1 LRTGEVLASASNARW
16 TTLSGFSDRALR
28 AERSGKAMR
37 GLLKAAGVAGLAL
50 ALAGSCD
57 DDNDNNG
64 TNVDRG
70 TGGYGGAS
78 GGSGGTFGSGGSGGS
93 GTFGSGGSGSGGSGG
108 SGTSGSGGSGGGA
121 DAADAADAAEVAAVM
136 SENEVVGVLQEVNTG
151 EVQLASLAQTRTQ
164 TPAVQNFANMM
175 VSDHTAG
182 LQSLANVS
190 AQTGIAAAS
199 SALQMQ
205 LHQEAA
211 DMMTMLSALPTAP
224 AFETAYVQSQ
234 VMMHG
239 KVLSIIDQQLL
250 PITTTPALR
259 TEVMSQRAT
268 VARHLMEAQALQSGA
283 DAGTGQ

>member
-1 LRTGEVLASASNARW
+1 
-16 TTLSGFSDRALR
+16 
-28 AERSGKAMR
+28 MR

-93 GTFGSGGSGSGGSGG
+93 GTFGSGGSGGA
-108 SGTSGSGGSGGGA
+108 GTSGSGGSGGGA

-136 SENEVVGVLQEVNTG
+136 SENEVVGVLDEVNTG
-151 EVQLASLAQTRTQ
+151 EIQLASLAQTRTQ

-175 VSDHTAG
+175 VSDHTAA

-190 AQTGIAAAS
+190 AQTGIAAAN

-224 AFETAYVQSQ
+224 AFETAYVQGQ

-268 VARHLMEAQALQSGA
+268 VARHLTEAQALQGGA
-283 DAGTGQ
+283 DAGATGQ